1 MYRLTTL
8 QGEIIK
14 VLKETGATYRAPL
27 SSYAL
32 AERLNITASYIRQNI
47 IKLKKIKYVGVRRGS
62 GGGFFLRGDY
72 HYENI
77 H

>member
-8 QGEIIK
+8 QGEIVK
-14 VLKETGATYRAPL
+14 VLKENNATYRSPL
-27 SSYAL
+27 SSYEL
-32 AERLNITASYIRQNI
+32 AKRLNITASYIRQNI

-62 GGGFFLRGDY
+62 GGGFFLKGEY
-72 HYENI
+72 YYENT

>member
-1 MYRLTTL
+1 MTIL
-8 QGEIIK
+8 QDEIIK
-14 VLKETGATYRAPL
+14 VLKESKASYRSPL
-27 SSYAL
+27 SSYEL

-62 GGGFFLRGDY
+62 GGGFFLRGEY
-72 HYENI
+72 YYEGT